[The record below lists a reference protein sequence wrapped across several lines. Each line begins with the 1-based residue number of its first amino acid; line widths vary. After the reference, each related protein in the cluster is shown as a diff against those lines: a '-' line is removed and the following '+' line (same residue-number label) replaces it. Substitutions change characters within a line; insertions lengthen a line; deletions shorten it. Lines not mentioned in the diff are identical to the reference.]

1 MIRLSCWVGANYGQV
16 AHDKSASRPVSLR
29 SVFPLDVEG
38 AEADRLGF
46 PSAASALLM
55 HFLEEYDASASREE
69 EDASVLIA
77 ALPALAQRVGA
88 VLDLLPVRVRAQQA
102 REFPLH

>member
-1 MIRLSCWVGANYGQV
+1 MIRLSCWVGAKYGQV
-16 AHDKSASRPVSLR
+16 PQDTSASRPISLR

-55 HFLEEYDASASREE
+55 HFLEENDASASREV
-69 EDASVLIA
+69 EDASVLIT
-77 ALPALAQRVGA
+77 ALPALAQRVGE
-88 VLDLLPVRVRAQQA
+88 VLDRLPGRMRAQQA
-102 REFPLH
+102 REIPVH